1 MELKMQL
8 IFKHANVLRMYG
20 YFDDSEHIY
29 LILEYM
35 EQGTMFGQLRK

>member
-8 IFKHANVLRMYG
+8 IFKHGNVLRMYG